1 MPCEEIVSNCA
12 LFLRFLDPPLQCCL
26 DIQEEPGPP
35 SNLTF
40 SAVKDVHSSHHSPGV
55 TAVTAVISTCPPR
68 HSVIRLG
75 GQTSE
80 GKDHGDSPAWLKAWH
95 QNCPPCRC
103 RKFLTLFIQTVVH
116 SCILCGRIRNKLHD
130 LFLANH
136 SNRLA
141 TKERWNCSWALSC
154 SHGPRRSREVGSVG
168 SLPFQQACGRFSF
181 NSSCSFTSGEG

>member
-1 MPCEEIVSNCA
+1 MPCEEIVSKCA

-40 SAVKDVHSSHHSPGV
+40 SAVKDVHHSPGV

-116 SCILCGRIRNKLHD
+116 SCIFVRAVLHD
-130 LFLANH
+130 GLIVASTGCHQLVVRKVH
-136 SNRLA
+136 QKKWSNLCCWVA
-141 TKERWNCSWALSC
+141 SSHQAFKISYLNSEQITQFVSC
-154 SHGPRRSREVGSVG
+154 KS
-168 SLPFQQACGRFSF
+168 Q
-181 NSSCSFTSGEG
+181 